1 MKLIFCSKLKS
12 DLLWQVFPFK
22 KSDSFLVLP
31 VCTMEQYVKDLL
43 SWEEYFG
50 DEGILTQK
58 IQDQLCGAGAV
69 RNRIDFYNYL
79 SSEEIPDFNRYT
91 CLVIPGGD
99 AELGVER
106 IKNKNLLTAIKN
118 YQGIILAYSA
128 GALMLYQEYF
138 LSPNWYYTTIK
149 YCRGIGLDCMPPFL
163 LEMHYDGSESMASMI
178 KEAGK
183 YLNRDVYAIGDYG
196 ILFYDNYEKSIIE
209 YGDVTYFRIQ
219 NQI

>member
-12 DLLWQVFPFK
+12 DLLRQAVSFEQ
-22 KSDSFLVLP
+22 SDSFLVLP
-31 VCTMEQYVKDLL
+31 VCTMERYVKDLL

-50 DEGILTQK
+50 EEGILTQK

-69 RNRIDFYNYL
+69 RNRIDFYNYFTC
-79 SSEEIPDFNRYT
+79 EEVPDFNRYT

-106 IKNKNLLTAIKN
+106 IKNNKLLSALSN
-118 YQGIILAYSA
+118 YQGMILAYSA

-138 LSPNWYYTTIK
+138 LSPNWYYTTMK

-163 LEMHYDGSESMASMI
+163 LEMHYDGSESMAGMI
-178 KEAGK
+178 KEDGK
-183 YLNRDVYAIGDYG
+183 YLNKDVCAIGDYG
-196 ILFYDNYEKSIIE
+196 ILIYDNYEKSMIE
-209 YGDVTYFRIQ
+209 YGDVTYFKIQ
-219 NQI
+219 NQT